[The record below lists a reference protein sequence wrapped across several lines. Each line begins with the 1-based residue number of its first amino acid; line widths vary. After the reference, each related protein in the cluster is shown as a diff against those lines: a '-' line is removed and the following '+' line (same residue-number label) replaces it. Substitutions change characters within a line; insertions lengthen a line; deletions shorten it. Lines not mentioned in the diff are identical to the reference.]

1 MPADLHNPWILQTP
15 ETLLMAFEEGRV
27 VRYRIRDGQVL
38 YQADTQV
45 PWVQLSPEQILQHV
59 AIQTVVG
66 EWLKNRK
73 ESRQWKLLA

>member
-1 MPADLHNPWILQTP
+1 
-15 ETLLMAFEEGRV
+15 

-38 YQADTQV
+38 YQPDTQLR
-45 PWVQLSPEQILQHV
+45 WLQLTPEQILQHI

-73 ESRQWKLLA
+73 ESRRWKLLA